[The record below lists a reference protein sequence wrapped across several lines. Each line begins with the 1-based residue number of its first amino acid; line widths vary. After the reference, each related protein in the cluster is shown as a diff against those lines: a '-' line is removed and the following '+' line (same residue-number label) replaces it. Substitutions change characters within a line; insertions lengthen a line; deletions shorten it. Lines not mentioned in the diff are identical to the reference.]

1 MTSTPTHTGPEP
13 VSTAGAMAGAGT
25 ATQAAGRMAGPAGP
39 AGPPVRRSPVRRPGD
54 RLPSPPRQ
62 RRPALAALA
71 VLLVFGGAALAGLL
85 ALRVDQ
91 RVPVLVAR
99 RDIPVGQRITP
110 GDVAVGRIAAE
121 DVAVVRAE
129 QTDLVVGQYA
139 TRSIRAKQLID
150 ATMVDRSG
158 FLRPGSVAVGVPM
171 DAGRVPAQGLEVGD
185 VVRVL
190 RVPKAGATSVLVE
203 RAAVSQTT
211 LQAGGGGGLTGDS
224 PGSSVADGNQAATLV
239 VTSEQANQ
247 VAAAAAA
254 SEITLVLLE
263 RGATTKPGTD

>member
-1 MTSTPTHTGPEP
+1 MTSTPTHTGPES
-13 VSTAGAMAGAGT
+13 VSTAGAIAGAGP
-25 ATQAAGRMAGPAGP
+25 AAQAVGRPSGRPG
-39 AGPPVRRSPVRRPGD
+39 RRSSVPRPGD
-54 RLPSPPRQ
+54 RLPAPPRQ

-91 RVPVLVAR
+91 RVSVLVAR

-110 GDVAVGRIAAE
+110 SDVAVGRIAAE
-121 DVAVVRAE
+121 GVAVVKAE

-139 TRSIRAKQLID
+139 TQSIRAKQLID

-171 DAGRVPAQGLEVGD
+171 NAGRVPAQGLEVGD

-190 RVPKAGATSVLVE
+190 RVPKAGAPSVLVE

-211 LQAGGGGGLTGDS
+211 LQADAGRGLTGDS

-247 VAAAAAA
+247 VAATAAAN
-254 SEITLVLLE
+254 EITLVLLE
-263 RGATTKPGTD
+263 RGATTKPGQD